1 MGAGQGYGICTAVY
15 ILVYGGYTPTHCV
28 DSSVCPCVLSVCLFT
43 VVYTVGGRAR
53 GRGRR
58 AKMQQSLRSQP

>member
-1 MGAGQGYGICTAVY
+1 MGAGQGYGVCTAVY
-15 ILVYGGYTPTHCV
+15 ILKYSGYPPTHCV
-28 DSSVCPCVLSVCLFT
+28 DSSVCPCVLSVCLST
-43 VVYTVGGRAR
+43 VVYTVEGRAR